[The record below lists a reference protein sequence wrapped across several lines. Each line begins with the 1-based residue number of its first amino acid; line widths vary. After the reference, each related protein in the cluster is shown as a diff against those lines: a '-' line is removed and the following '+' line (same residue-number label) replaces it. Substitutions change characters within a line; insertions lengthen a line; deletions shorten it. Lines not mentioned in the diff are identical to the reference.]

1 MIKNHEELYELLL
14 AKRNSGGSVT
24 CSFKDMNQFVSTTT
38 NEIAIERFLK
48 ELGLKPKRIKGD
60 WKQIDQ
66 SMAKKILEYILSM
79 NMAYDI
85 ELETKPLAN
94 MLSNYFL
101 NEFLS
106 NAIYYTNG
114 YFDEDDGFFKL
125 RAWRSITDSTF
136 DTGVLVIDKNNIGI
150 LWGEDN
156 D

>member
-14 AKRNSGGSVT
+14 AKRNSGSVT

-38 NEIAIERFLK
+38 NEIEKELFLK
-48 ELGLKPKRIKGD
+48 ELGLKPKRIKGN

-79 NMAYDI
+79 DMAYDI

-106 NAIYYTNG
+106 NAMYYTNG
-114 YFDEDDGFFKL
+114 DFDEDDGFFKL

-150 LWGEDN
+150 LWAEDN

>member
-1 MIKNHEELYELLL
+1 MIKNHEEFNEILL
-14 AKRNSGGSVT
+14 AKRNSGSVT
-24 CSFKDMNQFVSTTT
+24 CSFKDMDQFVNTTT
-38 NEIAIERFLK
+38 NEIAKELFLK
-48 ELGLKPKRIKGD
+48 ELGLKPKRIKGN

-66 SMAKKILEYILSM
+66 SIAKKILEYILSM
-79 NMAYDI
+79 DMAYDI

-114 YFDEDDGFFKL
+114 DFDEDDGFFRL
-125 RAWRSITDSTF
+125 RGWQSITDSTF

-150 LWGEDN
+150 LWAEDN

>member
-1 MIKNHEELYELLL
+1 MIKNHEEFNEILL
-14 AKRNSGGSVT
+14 AKRNSGSVT
-24 CSFKDMNQFVSTTT
+24 CSFKDMNQFVNTKT
-38 NEIAIERFLK
+38 NEIAKELFLK
-48 ELGLKPKRIKGD
+48 ELGLKPNRIEGN

-66 SMAKKILEYILSM
+66 SISKKILEYILSM
-79 NMAYDI
+79 DMAYDI
-85 ELETKPLAN
+85 ELETKPLAT

-114 YFDEDDGFFKL
+114 DFDEDDGFFRL
-125 RAWRSITDSTF
+125 RGWQPITDSTF

-150 LWGEDN
+150 LWAEDN